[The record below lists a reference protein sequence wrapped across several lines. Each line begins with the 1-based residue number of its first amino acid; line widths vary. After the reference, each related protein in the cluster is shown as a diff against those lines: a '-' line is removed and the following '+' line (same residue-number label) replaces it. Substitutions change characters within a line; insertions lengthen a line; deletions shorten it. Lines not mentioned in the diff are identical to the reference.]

1 MRRKTYAAIEEEDQP
16 RAAAYLAIVTGT
28 TLDLT
33 LYHLRTLEAEG
44 QVTHKADEAGVIR
57 WSLVPEETGA
67 AMELGAEVWMAG
79 RYGPSPEQRTSLGFS

>member
-1 MRRKTYAAIEEEDQP
+1 MKRKVVHSVLADEAEP
-16 RAAAYLAIVTGT
+16 RAAAHIAMLLEISTDAA
-28 TLDLT
+28 

-67 AMELGAEVWMAG
+67 AMELGAEVYFAG
-79 RYGPSPEQRTSLGFS
+79 HYEPSPEQRGSLGL